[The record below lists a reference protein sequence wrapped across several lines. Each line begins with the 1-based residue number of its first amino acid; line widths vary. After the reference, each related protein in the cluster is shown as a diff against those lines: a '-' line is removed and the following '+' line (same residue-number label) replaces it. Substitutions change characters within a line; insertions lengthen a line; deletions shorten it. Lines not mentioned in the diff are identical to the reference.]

1 MPPVNKVSLLIK
13 LSALVVKA
21 VCDFVPN
28 NPANGSVVHVLGPVA
43 REEDSLEDA
52 SRELDGVLERRVERI
67 DDSWTS
73 MSYPVS
79 LVHLFPQ
86 FAEGV
91 VGAKHRHVECIAEVG
106 VGTQFQTS
114 IEILQLGHLKELRG
128 VANMLHHPLRLYSV
142 RLENDIDGFTNYWM
156 SYLACLLVSSSIQS
170 TSSRSRSNCRLWE
183 IHVIAR

>member
-21 VCDFVPN
+21 VCDLMPDY
-28 NPANGSVVHVLGPVA
+28 PADGSVVHVLGPVA
-43 REEDSLEDA
+43 GEEDSLEDA
-52 SRELDGVLERRVERI
+52 SGELDRVLERRVECI
-67 DDSWTS
+67 DNSWTS
-73 MSYPVS
+73 MSHPVS

-91 VGAKHRHVECIAEVG
+91 VGAKHRHVECISEVG

-114 IEILQLGHLKELRG
+114 IEILKLGHLKEFRG
-128 VANMLHHPLRLYSV
+128 VADVLHHPLRLYSG
-142 RLENDIDGFTNYWM
+142 RLENDIEGFTNYRM

-183 IHVIAR
+183 MSVIAH